1 MIAMF
6 LRDKFRRLVPGA
18 TISWLKDQVGAPDML
33 HLLQQLKLKGFKP
46 TVAVDIGAFEGQ
58 WSLQARKVFPDL
70 KLLLIE
76 PLPEKRAEIEELARS
91 IGAESRFRLLSDKAG
106 EVVSFYVG
114 SCGSSIHEP
123 KRFESQYSLEIETT
137 TLDELLASSHF
148 EAPNIIKI
156 DVQGAEDR
164 VLRGGENV
172 LKNAEVLIIELSIV
186 NSYSQGLLV
195 HDMINFL
202 AQRNL
207 YLYDVAGLLRAN
219 RTRSVNEFDGVFV
232 RKDSPL
238 WDLRHFLPEE
248 APEP

>member
-1 MIAMF
+1 M
-6 LRDKFRRLVPGA
+6 
-18 TISWLKDQVGAPDML
+18 
-33 HLLQQLKLKGFKP
+33 
-46 TVAVDIGAFEGQ
+46 
-58 WSLQARKVFPDL
+58 
-70 KLLLIE
+70 
-76 PLPEKRAEIEELARS
+76 
-91 IGAESRFRLLSDKAG
+91 
-106 EVVSFYVG
+106 
-114 SCGSSIHEP
+114 
-123 KRFESQYSLEIETT
+123 
-137 TLDELLASSHF
+137 
-148 EAPNIIKI
+148 
-156 DVQGAEDR
+156 QGAEDR